1 MAGALYEITTTSGV
15 LLTTTVAKCIIG
27 ARAHANSSIY
37 LSSYE
42 VSFDGITAS
51 AVPVTVDIC
60 RVTFATNPPGTAST
74 PLTPDLRN
82 GRSTTLGWTAA
93 FNWTAEP
100 TVVTPFRTFTLTP
113 NGGAVFYDFP
123 LQLEPDT
130 NLNEGFAIRCTSI
143 STPNVRAAMVI
154 GRC

>member
-1 MAGALYEITTTSGV
+1 MAGALYEITTPSPV
-15 LLTTTVAKCIIG
+15 VPVTTVARCVIG

-42 VSFDGITAS
+42 VSFDGVTAS

-74 PLTPDLRN
+74 LVTPDLRS
-82 GRSTTLGWTAA
+82 GRSTATGWTAA
-93 FNWTAEP
+93 FNWTTEP

-113 NGGAVFYDFP
+113 NGGAMFYDFP

-130 NLNEGFAIRCTSI
+130 ALNEGFAIRCTSI
-143 STPNVRAAMVI
+143 STPNIRAAMVL